1 MGPEFF
7 GWGGMWWIFPIIFMG
22 ICVVFFM
29 LRMFGRGGFRPP
41 WQDSSRYS
49 SESRESGTALEILKN
64 RYAKGEITKEEF
76 DQMKKDLGKEALL

>member
-7 GWGGMWWIFPIIFMG
+7 GWGGMWIFPIIFMVMG
-22 ICVVFFM
+22 LCVVFFM
-29 LRMFGRGGFRPP
+29 FRMFGRGGFRPP

-76 DQMKKDLGKEALL
+76 DQMKIDLG